1 MIRPFIY
8 TRTKNY
14 DYRVVTLQSL
24 SNVSNSFVH
33 FATEIAR
40 TLIDAEN
47 DQLIEPT
54 WALVR
59 KDGYIL
65 WGIAI
70 INKVLGDQNQDKYRR
85 PVRGFFGF
93 ITDGTISKLPFSV
106 SFFRD
111 LYAKYVLPIWDSYEQ
126 TEQVT
131 ESMPAIS
138 GFDYIERSSCLSSE
152 INVDD
157 SICRI
162 FPSAVESKL
171 LIEAVF
177 AASCD
182 CSIATN
188 IHGKKQ
194 VVEFGKDRISFA
206 NAVMSSDSSL
216 KGSEDIK
223 VFVLKER
230 SAGITDLS
238 NGNNIVTA
246 GQKHCPLCGSP
257 IFQSENVCSTCKNH
271 QRKKKHL
278 KYGLYVFMA
287 IICLMLMFNGN
298 SIWEK
303 ILSPKHQQEKVYN
316 EEDKQK
322 GQEGRI
328 NTPSSFLTT
337 TKQKV
342 NVSDAN
348 PDDIFKFAYESS
360 SLITQVE
367 PTDNWIRIMTS
378 PQQFSEKGI
387 IEFTCDPLLQG
398 RREGGICITNDE
410 GIKTI
415 IPIYQTVS
423 TGNTDVDNTYHSS
436 HGVDNKATLH
446 NVIVGESD
454 VESSGDA
461 QNFGTTPIVE
471 PVNH

>member
-1 MIRPFIY
+1 MIYPFIY
-8 TRTKNY
+8 TRTKY
-14 DYRVVTLQSL
+14 HDYRVVSSKSL
-24 SNVSNSFVH
+24 GGLHRSFVH
-33 FATEIAR
+33 LATEIAR
-40 TLIDAEN
+40 TLIDVEN
-47 DQLIEPT
+47 KKLDDPSWT
-54 WALVR
+54 LVK

-65 WGIAI
+65 WGMAVV
-70 INKVLGDQNQDKYRR
+70 NKALGNLSQDKEKR

-93 ITDGTISKLPFSV
+93 ISDNQISRLPYGV
-106 SFFRD
+106 SYFKE
-111 LYAKYVLPIWDSYEQ
+111 LYEKYVIPIWDSYEQ
-126 TEQVT
+126 TEQVMAN
-131 ESMPAIS
+131 MPAIS
-138 GFDYIERSSCLSSE
+138 GLDFIEKSSRLNNE
-152 INVDD
+152 INVED

-171 LIEAVF
+171 LIEDVF

-206 NAVMSSDSSL
+206 NAVISSDSSL

-230 SAGITDLS
+230 SAVITDLS

-342 NVSDAN
+342 NVSDAK
-348 PDDIFKFAYESS
+348 DDIFKFAYESS

-398 RREGGICITNDE
+398 RREGAICITNDE

-436 HGVDNKATLH
+436 HGVDNKAALH